1 MLRKLSI
8 ALLIVASPA
17 IGEEAVSSAESA
29 TAENPQP
36 VAYKTKKICRTVEVV
51 GSAVPKT
58 TCRTKKI
65 PIKPVEEE
73 PVDEADTAP
82 RSDSQQ

>member
-1 MLRKLSI
+1 MLGKLSV
-8 ALLIVASPA
+8 ALLIAASPA
-17 IGEEAVSSAESA
+17 IAQEQTPPADSA
-29 TAENPQP
+29 TAEAKP

-65 PIKPVEEE
+65 PIEPPTEEE
-73 PVDEADTAP
+73 AVAEANTAP
-82 RSDSQQ
+82 APDSQR